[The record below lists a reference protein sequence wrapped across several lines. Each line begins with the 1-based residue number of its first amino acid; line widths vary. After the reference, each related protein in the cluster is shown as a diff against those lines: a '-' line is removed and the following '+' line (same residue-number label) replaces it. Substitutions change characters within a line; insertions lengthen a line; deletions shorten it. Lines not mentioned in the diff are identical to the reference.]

1 MSHVWGSFWQDPE
14 KVQEFRFDRRAFLR
28 FWAFVRPYRWRL
40 LLYILLTTV
49 DSLAAVLPALI
60 VRGIIDQA
68 LPHHDAGL
76 LGWLLA
82 ILAGVFIG
90 TTTLMLVTRWV
101 GFQIGS
107 GIILSLRR
115 ALYDHLQRMPLA
127 FFSRAQTGIVQSRIL
142 NDVNGAENLFTET
155 LSSALTDG
163 LGLIATVATMAFLS
177 WQITLAVLLLVPL
190 FMLPAE
196 LIGRRMRTLT
206 RARMRLW
213 GELSARTTER
223 LSISGAL
230 LVKLFG
236 RYPVELERFGKAAG
250 DVRNLSVRIGMFET
264 VFFGALSLTGSLA
277 LVAVYLIGGRAVLGG
292 SLTLGTVIALATL
305 VQRVYGPVID
315 LASVRLNMVG
325 GMTSVER
332 VLEVLDK
339 PSSITESPD
348 PVRPSDFSGLVE
360 LREVSFRYPPAT
372 AVSIASLEV
381 DADGKT
387 RKFLPSEPSEWI
399 LREVELVARPGTVTA
414 LVGPTGGGKTT
425 LCYLLARLYDPTEGS
440 VSLDGY
446 DLRDLSFASL
456 GRAIGVVPQDPHLF
470 HDTVEANLRYARPDA
485 AEAEVVAACRAAQIH
500 DLIKSLPDGYQT
512 MTGER
517 GYRFSGG
524 EKQRLAIARAILKD
538 PAVLILD
545 EATSH
550 LDTETEALVQE
561 ALRAVF
567 ADRTAFVVAHRLS
580 TVRAA
585 DQILV
590 IDGGRVV
597 ERGRHSALIEKA
609 GLYAELAAQA
619 FGDPRSSALPAD

>member
-1 MSHVWGSFWQDPE
+1 LSHVWGSFWQDPE
-14 KVQEFRFDRRAFLR
+14 RVRDFRFDRRAFIR
-28 FWAFVRPYRWRL
+28 FWGFVRPYRWRL
-40 LLYILLTTV
+40 LLYLLLTAA
-49 DSLAAVLPALI
+49 DSLAAVLPALLI
-60 VRGIIDQA
+60 RGIIDQA
-68 LPHHDAGL
+68 LPTHDAGL
-76 LGWLLA
+76 LTRLVALLA
-82 ILAGVFIG
+82 GIFIA
-90 TTTLMLVTRWV
+90 TNLLMVVTRWV

-115 ALYDHLQRMPLA
+115 ALYDHLQRMSLA

-155 LSSALTDG
+155 LSSALTDA
-163 LGLIATVATMAFLS
+163 LGLIATLATMAFLS
-177 WQITLAVLLLVPL
+177 WQITLAVLVLVPL

-196 LIGRRMRTLT
+196 LLGKRMRTLT

-213 GELSARTTER
+213 GELTARTTER

-236 RYPVELERFGKAAG
+236 RYPMELERFGKAAG
-250 DVRNLSVRIGMFET
+250 DVRNMSVRIGMFET
-264 VFFGALSLTGSLA
+264 IFFGALSLTGSLA
-277 LVAVYLIGGRAVLGG
+277 LVAVYFIGGQAVLGG

-315 LASVRLNMVG
+315 LASVRLNLVG

-339 PSSITESPD
+339 PSSLTESAN
-348 PVRPSDFSGLVE
+348 PVRPSPFTGQVE
-360 LREVSFRYPPAT
+360 LHGVSFRYPAPT
-372 AVSIASLEV
+372 EVSIASLEV

-387 RKFLPSEPSEWI
+387 RNVLPSEPSDWI
-399 LREVELVARPGTVTA
+399 LRDVGLVARPGTVTA

-425 LCYLLARLYDPTEGS
+425 LCYLLARLYDPTEGTIT
-440 VSLDGY
+440 LDGH
-446 DLRDLSFASL
+446 DLRELSFASL
-456 GRAIGVVPQDPHLF
+456 GTAIGVVPQDPHLF
-470 HDTVEANLRYARPDA
+470 HDTVAANLRYAKPDA
-485 AEAEVVAACRAAQIH
+485 SDAELAAACRAAQIH
-500 DLIKSLPDGYQT
+500 DLIESLPDGYQT

-550 LDTETEALVQE
+550 LDNETEALVHE

-597 ERGRHSALIEKA
+597 ERGRHSTLIEKA
-609 GLYAELAAQA
+609 GLYADLAAQA
-619 FGDPRSSALPAD
+619 FRA